1 MNAKYSLTP
10 SFLAK
15 ALPPCFLDKSNR
27 ILYLRE
33 EKSLRH
39 VVMVAN
45 FWMTTNRKHHKF
57 RVIAMGHH
65 MVAHSYHSKFA
76 KDFAKKPSKIN
87 RYFNEN
93 VKQKIS
99 NT

>member
-1 MNAKYSLTP
+1 MALHSALKYVCLVFSYGTVFYQ
-10 SFLAK
+10 S
-15 ALPPCFLDKSNR
+15 
-27 ILYLRE
+27 
-33 EKSLRH
+33 
-39 VVMVAN
+39 
-45 FWMTTNRKHHKF
+45 
-57 RVIAMGHH
+57 

>member
-1 MNAKYSLTP
+1 MLKLST
-10 SFLAK
+10 
-15 ALPPCFLDKSNR
+15 CQD
-27 ILYLRE
+27 
-33 EKSLRH
+33 
-39 VVMVAN
+39 
-45 FWMTTNRKHHKF
+45 
-57 RVIAMGHH
+57 RVIAKSLYRRIIALTNKRTQG

>member
-1 MNAKYSLTP
+1 MIDDTFSFVPRGQYKFGCNSIGGFIVTSLFT
-10 SFLAK
+10 FL
-15 ALPPCFLDKSNR
+15 LISIC
-27 ILYLRE
+27 
-33 EKSLRH
+33 
-39 VVMVAN
+39 
-45 FWMTTNRKHHKF
+45 
-57 RVIAMGHH
+57 

-76 KDFAKKPSKIN
+76 KDFAKTPSKIN